1 MNEQNSIKEFSE
13 KIQVVEAQFNT
24 ATKECEELT
33 KQLQACKDEYDMYE
47 QKDIQYH
54 ENMKA
59 QKASLKKL
67 RSRREKNVK
76 DIEEKGK
83 LNKQMEDSLTQY
95 DEEIEKAKKEKEACE
110 KQLNNLLS
118 KYKEEIDRLKEKR
131 AEIEVFIR

>member
-1 MNEQNSIKEFSE
+1 
-13 KIQVVEAQFNT
+13 
-24 ATKECEELT
+24 
-33 KQLQACKDEYDMYE
+33 MYE

-83 LNKQMEDSLTQY
+83 LNKQ
-95 DEEIEKAKKEKEACE
+95 I
-110 KQLNNLLS
+110 
-118 KYKEEIDRLKEKR
+118 
-131 AEIEVFIR
+131 

>member
-1 MNEQNSIKEFSE
+1 
-13 KIQVVEAQFNT
+13 
-24 ATKECEELT
+24 
-33 KQLQACKDEYDMYE
+33 MYE

-131 AEIEVFIR
+131 AEIEVCIDNNCSIDFITTITREIFCRSSCY